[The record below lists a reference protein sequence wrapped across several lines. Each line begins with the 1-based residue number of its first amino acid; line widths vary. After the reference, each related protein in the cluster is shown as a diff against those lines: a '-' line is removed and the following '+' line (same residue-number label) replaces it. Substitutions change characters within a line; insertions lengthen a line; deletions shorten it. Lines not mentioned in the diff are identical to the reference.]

1 MPNFPKGVAVA
12 LSDFVIRVKVHD
24 DGVLP
29 PTVEMLYHFHTV
41 DVNGVVLAGF
51 DGDVVPFLTGAQV
64 TNFTNGV
71 LALYTK
77 AKTDAL
83 T

>member
-1 MPNFPKGVAVA
+1 MPTFPKGVAVG

-24 DGVLP
+24 DGVTQTAEL
-29 PTVEMLYHFHTV
+29 LYHFHTV
-41 DVNGVVLAGF
+41 DANGIVLAGF
-51 DGDVVPFLTGAQV
+51 DGDVTPFLTGAQV

-77 AKTDAL
+77 AKIDAL